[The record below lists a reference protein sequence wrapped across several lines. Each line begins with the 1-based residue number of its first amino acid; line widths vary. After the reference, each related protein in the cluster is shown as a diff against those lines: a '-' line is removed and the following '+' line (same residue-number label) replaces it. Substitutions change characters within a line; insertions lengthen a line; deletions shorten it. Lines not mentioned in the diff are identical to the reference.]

1 MPLGIKRS
9 KQETDMIKPASEFIA
24 EAQKHINCIDPQQA
38 KNLLENNDNIIV
50 IDVREPAEAH
60 ESKLTCSV
68 NIPRGLLEMKIQGHC
83 PNEDIIILT
92 HCGGGGRASLAA
104 SRLLEM
110 GYNNVYAITA
120 KYDEVRKVLK

>member
-1 MPLGIKRS
+1 
-9 KQETDMIKPASEFIA
+9 MIKPASDFIA
-24 EAQKHINCIDPQQA
+24 EAQQHITCINPIQV
-38 KNLLENNDNIIV
+38 KELLGNNDGVIV

-83 PNEDIIILT
+83 PNNDTIILT

-104 SRLLEM
+104 ARLKEM
-110 GYNNVYAITA
+110 GYANAYAITA
-120 KYDEVRKVLK
+120 KYDDLKKEID